1 MRLKA
6 NAGDAMG
13 MNMLT
18 KGSNSVADALCSRF
32 PGMKLES
39 LSGNLCTDKK
49 PSAVNWLLGRGKSV
63 TCEVRIPEKVLR
75 SVLKCRIEDIVKLNT
90 VKNLV
95 GSSLAGALGG
105 SNAHAANIVAAIFL
119 ATGQDMAQVVESSHC
134 LDYMEEEGEGEERR
148 LYMSVTMPSIEV
160 GTIGGGTGL
169 PPQHAC
175 IDLMKEGVCSGTD
188 V

>member
-1 MRLKA
+1 M
-6 NAGDAMG
+6 
-13 MNMLT
+13 
-18 KGSNSVADALCSRF
+18 
-32 PGMKLES
+32 
-39 LSGNLCTDKK
+39 
-49 PSAVNWLLGRGKSV
+49 
-63 TCEVRIPEKVLR
+63 
-75 SVLKCRIEDIVKLNT
+75 KLNT